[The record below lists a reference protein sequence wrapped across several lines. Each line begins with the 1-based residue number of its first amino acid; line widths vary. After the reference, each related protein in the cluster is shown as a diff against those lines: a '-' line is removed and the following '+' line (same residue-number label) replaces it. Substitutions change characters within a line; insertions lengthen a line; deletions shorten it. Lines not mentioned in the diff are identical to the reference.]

1 MELLIPAGLA
11 ILLALLVV
19 RTQVRSL
26 TVYEFEQA
34 LKYRRGRFIGLV
46 GPGRY
51 WHRPAVTRF
60 HKVDGRAAFVSITG
74 QEVLSSD
81 GVTLKVS
88 LAARYRVADPAIAI
102 NEVQDYSASLYL
114 ELQLALRKI
123 IGGTPIDE
131 LLETRQEIGER
142 LLAETASKAGEL
154 GIELLDVEVKDVM
167 FPGALKK
174 IFSQVVQARQEGL
187 AALERAR
194 GETAALRN
202 LANAAQLVERNPNI
216 MQLRLLQM
224 LGQTQGNTVVLG
236 LNPQSG
242 PYPITARELAA
253 GEEEPPEGEG

>member
-1 MELLIPAGLA
+1 MELLIAAGLV
-11 ILLALLVV
+11 ILALLVI

-26 TVYEFEQA
+26 TVYEFEKA
-34 LKYRRGRFIGLV
+34 LKYRRGRFLGLV

-51 WHRPAVTRF
+51 WHRPAVTSF
-60 HKVDGRAAFVSITG
+60 QKVDQRAAFVSITG

-88 LAARYRVADPAIAI
+88 VAARYRVAEPAVAI
-102 NEVQDYSASLYL
+102 NEVQDYSGSLYL

-131 LLETRQEIGER
+131 LLEARQEIGAR
-142 LLAETASKAGEL
+142 LLAETAAKAGEL

-174 IFSQVVQARQEGL
+174 IFTQVVQARQEGL

-236 LNPQSG
+236 LTPQSG

-253 GEEEPPEGEG
+253 GDEEQPEADG